1 MFNRDIR
8 ESVVAGS
15 FYPGNSY
22 DLKAQ
27 INEYLNA
34 AKTENIENII
44 GLVCPHAG
52 YLYSGQIAA
61 CAYKQVLGK
70 KFESA
75 VIIAPSHS
83 EYFEFNS
90 VFNGK
95 AYQTPLGIVEVD
107 TVGCLK
113 LANTPNY
120 SDYIKTSNYG
130 HRSEHSLEV
139 QLPFLQT
146 VLKDTKIIPVVMGSQ
161 NRANVESLGNAIG
174 EVFSGDN
181 ILIIASTDLSHYHP
195 YSIAGE
201 LDKKAEDLIKGFN
214 PQRFTE
220 AIVNEELEMC
230 GGGPVAATMIASSAL
245 GADSSMILC
254 RKNSGDITGDKSA
267 VVGYLSAA
275 FYKS

>member
-15 FYPGNSY
+15 FYPGNTS
-22 DLKAQ
+22 DLSAQ
-27 INEYLNA
+27 INEYLNV
-34 AKTENIENII
+34 AKSENIENII

-95 AYQTPLGIVEVD
+95 AYRTPLGIVEVD
-107 TVGCLK
+107 TVRCLK
-113 LANTPNY
+113 LANTSNY
-120 SDYIKTSNYG
+120 SDYIKASNYG

-146 VLKDTKIIPVVMGSQ
+146 VLKDIKIIPVVMGSQ
-161 NRANVESLGNAIG
+161 NRANVESLGNAIS
-174 EVFSGDN
+174 EVFSGDS

-195 YSIAGE
+195 YVVARE
-201 LDKKAEDLIKGFN
+201 LDKKAEDLIQSFN
-214 PQRFTE
+214 PQKFAE
-220 AIVNEELEMC
+220 AIANEELEMC
-230 GGGPVAATMIASSAL
+230 GGGPVAATMIASSSL
-245 GADSSMILC
+245 GADSSRILC
-254 RKNSGDITGDKSA
+254 CKNSGDITGDKSA